1 MAVNVKCRRDGMG
14 KEDILIKGSKQKEKV
29 DKNGF
34 IMQKTKKEK
43 TNVSINLDK
52 ENPKEAQK
60 ETLEEN
66 IKLTNEEKKLA
77 KEIKSTLRKTAQTI
91 VEIGEELSTTVKDK
105 QRGFKELFYAEIGIS
120 DRSAQRYMQIA
131 NNVKVIELKEK
142 NLLEGKTMTDL
153 LQLISPD
160 TSIKENNIDTKK
172 VANGF
177 YSRYK
182 ETPDTLRE
190 IIKELQDLLED
201 K

>member
-1 MAVNVKCRRDGMG
+1 MG

-77 KEIKSTLRKTAQTI
+77 KEIKSKLRKTAQTI
-91 VEIGEELSTTVKDK
+91 VEIGEELSTAVKDK
-105 QRGFKELFYAEIGIS
+105 QRGFKELFYKEIGIS

-131 NNVKVIELKEK
+131 NHVKVIELKEK

>member
-1 MAVNVKCRRDGMG
+1 M
-14 KEDILIKGSKQKEKV
+14 S
-29 DKNGF
+29 
-34 IMQKTKKEK
+34 
-43 TNVSINLDK
+43 K
-52 ENPKEAQK
+52 ENIVFKDSRQK
-60 ETLEEN
+60 ETVDKHGFIIRKSKKSQNFGKESH
-66 IKLTNEEKKLA
+66 IKLIENKKGTRNLANNLELSAEDKKLA
-77 KEIKSTLRKTAQTI
+77 QEIKNKLRKTTQTI
-91 VEIGEELSTTVKDK
+91 VEIGEDLTNAIKFK
-105 QRGFKELFYAEIGIS
+105 KRGFKEIFYEEIGIS
-120 DRSAQRYMQIA
+120 SRSAQRYMQIA
-131 NNVKVIELKEK
+131 NHVKVIELKEK

>member
-1 MAVNVKCRRDGMG
+1 MG
-14 KEDILIKGSKQKEKV
+14 KENIIIKGAKQKEKV

-43 TNVSINLDK
+43 TNESIKLDK
-52 ENPKEAQK
+52 EAPK

-66 IKLTNEEKKLA
+66 IKLSQDDKKLA
-77 KEIKSTLRKTAQTI
+77 KEIKSKLRKTAQTI
-91 VEIGEELSTTVKDK
+91 VEIGEELSTAVKDK
-105 QRGFKELFYAEIGIS
+105 QRGFKELFYKEIGIS

-131 NNVKVIELKEK
+131 NHVKVIELKEK